1 LISSPFTSQT
11 DTMSKTIGLSEPF
24 IFGQEYKYTK
34 ECLDT
39 DRVSRSGRFVDFS
52 EDKIAKYTGARYEE
66 C

>member
-1 LISSPFTSQT
+1 
-11 DTMSKTIGLSEPF
+11 MSKTIGLSEPF

-39 DRVSRSGRFVDFS
+39 DRVSRSGRFVDLF